1 MISSISSSDNKRH
14 IALTAIGGAAWGGQK
29 KYITQEKNF

>member
-14 IALTAIGGAAWGGQK
+14 IALTAIGGAAWGGK
-29 KYITQEKNF
+29 RSI

>member
-14 IALTAIGGAAWGGQK
+14 IALTAIGGAAWGGGK
-29 KYITQEKNF
+29 RSI